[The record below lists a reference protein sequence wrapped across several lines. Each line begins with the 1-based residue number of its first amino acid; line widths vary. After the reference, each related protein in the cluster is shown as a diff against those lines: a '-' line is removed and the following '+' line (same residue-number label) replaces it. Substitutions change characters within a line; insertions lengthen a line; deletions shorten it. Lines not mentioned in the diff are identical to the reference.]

1 MKPLIVIFLTSFLF
15 INCAE
20 VQEVNTITTLELKEL
35 LSTDNIQLID
45 VRTQREV
52 KQGSIETA
60 LFIDFFDKDFLIKV
74 NRKVSKK
81 RPVYL
86 YCRSGNRS
94 GKATK
99 MLLENGFEVY
109 NVLGGYT
116 NWKKENKKQ

>member
-116 NWKKENKKQ
+116 NWKKENKKR

>member
-1 MKPLIVIFLTSFLF
+1 MKSLIFIFFASFFVL
-15 INCAE
+15 NCAE

-35 LSTDNIQLID
+35 LFKDKIQLID

-52 KQGSIETA
+52 KQGAIETA
-60 LFIDFFDKDFLIKV
+60 LFIDFFDKEFLIKV
-74 NRKVSKK
+74 DRKVNKK

-99 MLLENGFEVY
+99 ILLENGFEVY
-109 NVLGGYT
+109 NILGGYT
-116 NWKKENKKQ
+116 KWKKENNK

>member
-1 MKPLIVIFLTSFLF
+1 MKSLIFIFLASFLV

-20 VQEVNTITTLELKEL
+20 VQEGNTITTLELKEL
-35 LSTDNIQLID
+35 LFKDNIQLID

-52 KQGSIETA
+52 KQGVIETA

-74 NRKVSKK
+74 NSKLNK
-81 RPVYL
+81 KTAVYL

-99 MLLENGFEVY
+99 ILLENGFEVY

-116 NWKKENKKQ
+116 KWEKENNQ

>member
-1 MKPLIVIFLTSFLF
+1 MKSLIFIFLASFLV

-20 VQEVNTITTLELKEL
+20 VQEGNTITTLELKEL
-35 LSTDNIQLID
+35 LFKDNIQLID

-52 KQGSIETA
+52 KQGVIETA

-74 NRKVSKK
+74 NSKLNK
-81 RPVYL
+81 KTAVYL

-99 MLLENGFEVY
+99 ILLENGFEVY

-116 NWKKENKKQ
+116 KWEKENNK

>member
-1 MKPLIVIFLTSFLF
+1 MKSLIFIFFASFLF

-20 VQEVNTITTLELKEL
+20 VQEENTITTIELKEL
-35 LSTDNIQLID
+35 LSKDKIQLID

-60 LFIDFFDKDFLIKV
+60 LFIDFFDKEFLMKV
-74 NRKVSKK
+74 NRIVSKK

-86 YCRSGNRS
+86 FCRSGNRS

-116 NWKKENKKQ
+116 KWKKEINKE

>member
-1 MKPLIVIFLTSFLF
+1 MKSLIFIFLASFLV

-20 VQEVNTITTLELKEL
+20 VQEGNTITTLELKEL
-35 LSTDNIQLID
+35 LFKDNIQLID

-52 KQGSIETA
+52 KQGVIETA

-74 NRKVSKK
+74 NRKLNKK
-81 RPVYL
+81 TAVYL

-99 MLLENGFEVY
+99 ILLENGFEVY

-116 NWKKENKKQ
+116 KWEKENNK

>member
-1 MKPLIVIFLTSFLF
+1 MKSLIFIFFASFF
-15 INCAE
+15 VINCAE

-35 LSTDNIQLID
+35 LFKDKIQLID

-52 KQGSIETA
+52 KQGAIETA
-60 LFIDFFDKDFLIKV
+60 LFIDFFDKEFLIKV
-74 NRKVSKK
+74 DRKVNKK

-99 MLLENGFEVY
+99 ILLENGFEVY
-109 NVLGGYT
+109 NILGGYT
-116 NWKKENKKQ
+116 KWEKENNK